1 MFPVSDVIPSRTTP
15 FVTVGLIA
23 LNALVFLY
31 ELLLPRAD
39 LQLFTFI
46 YGVVPAR
53 FDPVTL
59 LTSMF
64 IHGGWLHLLGNM
76 LYLWIFGD
84 NVEDRLGHAGFLIF
98 YVACGS
104 AAALGQ
110 IAVSPDSTVPMVG
123 ASGAIAGVMGA
134 YFVLYPHSRVLT
146 IVFLLFFMDMVEIPA
161 ILFLGFWF
169 IKEVF
174 SGVGSLGAAS
184 LNGGVAVWA
193 HVAGF
198 ATGAIVGLFR
208 RLGEAAERYRWN

>member
-15 FVTVGLIA
+15 FVTVGLIV

-31 ELLLPRAD
+31 ELQLPRAE
-39 LQLFTFI
+39 LQLFTFLS
-46 YGVVPAR
+46 GVVPAR
-53 FDPVTL
+53 FDPLTL
-59 LTSMF
+59 VTSMF
-64 IHGGWLHLLGNM
+64 VHGGWLHLLGNM

-84 NVEDRLGHAGFLIF
+84 NVEDRLGHFGFVIF
-98 YVACGS
+98 YLACGT

-110 IAVSPDSTVPMVG
+110 MAVSLDSTVPMVG

-134 YFVLYPHSRVLT
+134 YLVLYPHSRVLT

-161 ILFLGFWF
+161 IFFLGIWF

-174 SGVGSLGAAS
+174 SGVGSLGTAS
-184 LNGGVAVWA
+184 MSGGVAFWA

-198 ATGAIVGLFR
+198 ATGALVGLFR
-208 RLGEAAERYRWN
+208 RLKEATERYRWD